1 MNDDKKLKLREW
13 MIKEK
18 LFLKNLFLGN
28 PLSNQKTLSFATNFQ
43 LNVLIN
49 VLFKIV
55 RGQIPLKKISYEK
68 LTKSKKRRVLHTRLN
83 NYKQFLLVLKR
94 E

>member
-28 PLSNQKTLSFATNFQ
+28 PLSNQRTLSFATPFQ

-49 VLFKIV
+49 VLYNIV
-55 RGQIPLKKISYEK
+55 QGRIPMKKINYEK
-68 LTKSKKRRVLHTRLN
+68 LTKSKKRRLLHDRLN
-83 NYKQFLLVLKR
+83 NYKKFLEVK
-94 E
+94 